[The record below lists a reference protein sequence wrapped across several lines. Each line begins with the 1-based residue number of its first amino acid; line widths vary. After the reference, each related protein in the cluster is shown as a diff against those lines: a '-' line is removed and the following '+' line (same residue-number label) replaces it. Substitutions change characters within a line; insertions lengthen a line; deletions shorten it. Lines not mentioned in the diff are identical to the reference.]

1 MKKLIKTFRALEKK
15 DQLIF
20 FLVCSTISNFFVGII
35 KFIFSLTIP
44 SLWFFIN
51 AGFSFVLAICRF
63 LTIKKYNK
71 IKKIKDKHTI
81 IKEEYKSYLQNGI
94 MLILLGIMYFFV
106 SSYMYYKGTNTNMH
120 EYITYLVALIAF
132 TSIGTAIYGMI
143 KYKRNKE
150 PIIKGI
156 KITNFANALTSMV
169 LTQVV
174 LLDTYANEYDST
186 LNGYTGMGV
195 SLIIIGL
202 VVVQITNL
210 SSPSK
215 TPLGSLTSNAT

>member
-1 MKKLIKTFRALEKK
+1 MKELIKKFRALEKK

-20 FLVCSTISNFFVGII
+20 FLVCSTISNFCVGII
-35 KFIFSLTIP
+35 KFILSLSIP
-44 SLWFFIN
+44 SFWFFIN
-51 AGFSFVLAICRF
+51 AIFSLVLAACRF
-63 LTIKKYNK
+63 LTIKRYNK
-71 IKKIKDKHTI
+71 IKTLKNKKLQMN
-81 IKEEYKSYLQNGI
+81 EEYRNYMQNGI
-94 MLILLGIMYFFV
+94 MLIVLGIIYFFV

-143 KYKRNKE
+143 KYKKNQE

-156 KITNFANALTSMV
+156 KITNFANALTSIV

-174 LLDTYANEYDST
+174 LLDTFANEYDST

-195 SLIIIGL
+195 SLTIIGL
-202 VVVQITNL
+202 GLYMIISTKKDIN
-210 SSPSK
+210 
-215 TPLGSLTSNAT
+215 

>member
-1 MKKLIKTFRALEKK
+1 MKDLIRTFRALEKK

-20 FLVCSTISNFFVGII
+20 FLVCSTISNFIVGII

-63 LTIKKYNK
+63 LTIKTYNK
-71 IKKIKDKHTI
+71 IKKIKDKKI
-81 IKEEYKSYLQNGI
+81 IIREEYKSYMQNGV

-143 KYKRNKE
+143 KYKRNQE

-156 KITNFANALTSMV
+156 KITNFANALTSIV

-174 LLDTYANEYDST
+174 LLDTFANEYNST

-202 VVVQITNL
+202 GLYMIIGI
-210 SSPSK
+210 K
-215 TPLGSLTSNAT
+215 KDIK

>member
-1 MKKLIKTFRALEKK
+1 MKKLIKQFKALEKK

-20 FLVCSTISNFFVGII
+20 FLLCSTISNFLVAII
-35 KFIFSLTIP
+35 KFILSLTIP

-51 AGFSFVLAICRF
+51 AGFSFVLALGRF
-63 LTIKKYNK
+63 LTIKEYNK
-71 IKKIKDKHTI
+71 IRTI
-81 IKEEYKSYLQNGI
+81 NNKEERLKREYNNYSRNGI

-132 TSIGTAIYGMI
+132 SSIGTAIYGMV
-143 KYKRNKE
+143 KYKRNEE

-156 KITNFANALTSMV
+156 KLTNFANALTTIV

-174 LLDTYANEYDST
+174 LLDTFADEYDSS

-195 SLIIIGL
+195 SLAIIGL
-202 VVVQITNL
+202 GLYMI
-210 SSPSK
+210 
-215 TPLGSLTSNAT
+215 LGIRKINK

>member
-1 MKKLIKTFRALEKK
+1 MKDIIQRFRALEKK

-20 FLVCSTISNFFVGII
+20 FLICSTISNFIVGVI
-35 KFIFSLTIP
+35 KLILSLTLP

-71 IKKIKDKHTI
+71 IKKVKDKQI
-81 IKEEYKSYLQNGI
+81 IIREENKSYLQNGI

-106 SSYMYYKGTNTNMH
+106 SSYMYYKGTNTTIH

-143 KYKRNKE
+143 KYKRNQE

-156 KITNFANALTSMV
+156 KITNFANALTSIV

-174 LLDTYANEYDST
+174 LLDTYANGYDST

-202 VVVQITNL
+202 GLYIIIGIKKDNRVL
-210 SSPSK
+210 
-215 TPLGSLTSNAT
+215 

>member
-1 MKKLIKTFRALEKK
+1 MKELIKKFRALEKK

-20 FLVCSTISNFFVGII
+20 FLVCSTISNFCVGII
-35 KFIFSLTIP
+35 KFILSLSIP
-44 SLWFFIN
+44 SFWFFIN
-51 AGFSFVLAICRF
+51 AVFSLVLAACRF
-63 LTIKKYNK
+63 LTIKRYNK
-71 IKKIKDKHTI
+71 IKTLKNKKLQMN
-81 IKEEYKSYLQNGI
+81 EEYKNYMQNGI
-94 MLILLGIMYFFV
+94 MLIVLGIIYFFV

-143 KYKRNKE
+143 KYKKNQE

-156 KITNFANALTSMV
+156 KITNFANALTSIV

-174 LLDTYANEYDST
+174 LLDTFANEYDST

-195 SLIIIGL
+195 SLTIIGL
-202 VVVQITNL
+202 GLYMIISTKKDIN
-210 SSPSK
+210 
-215 TPLGSLTSNAT
+215 

>member
-71 IKKIKDKHTI
+71 IKKIKDKHAI

-202 VVVQITNL
+202 GLYMIISIKKDNQVL
-210 SSPSK
+210 
-215 TPLGSLTSNAT
+215 

>member
-1 MKKLIKTFRALEKK
+1 MKEIIRKFRTLEKK

-20 FLVCSTISNFFVGII
+20 FLICSTISNFVVGII

-51 AGFSFVLAICRF
+51 AGFSLVLAICRL
-63 LTIKKYNK
+63 LTIKTYNK
-71 IKKIKDKHTI
+71 IRKIKDKKVKFI
-81 IKEEYKSYLQNGI
+81 EEYKSYLQNGI

-120 EYITYLVALIAF
+120 EYITYLIALIAF

-156 KITNFANALTSMV
+156 KITNFANALTSIV

-174 LLDTYANEYDST
+174 LLDTYADGYDST
-186 LNGYTGMGV
+186 LNGYTGMVV
-195 SLIIIGL
+195 SLIIISLGL
-202 VVVQITNL
+202 YMII
-210 SSPSK
+210 SIK
-215 TPLGSLTSNAT
+215 KDKK

>member
-1 MKKLIKTFRALEKK
+1 MKDIIQKFRALEKK

-20 FLVCSTISNFFVGII
+20 FLVCSTVSNFFVGII

-71 IKKIKDKHTI
+71 IKKIKDKHII

-174 LLDTYANEYDST
+174 LLDTYAKGYDST

-202 VVVQITNL
+202 GLYMIIGIKKDNKDL
-210 SSPSK
+210 
-215 TPLGSLTSNAT
+215 

>member
-1 MKKLIKTFRALEKK
+1 MKETLRKIRTLEKK
-15 DQLIF
+15 DQLIV
-20 FLVCSTISNFFVGII
+20 FLMFSTIGNLFMAIVKFVL
-35 KFIFSLTIP
+35 SLTIP

-51 AGFSFVLAICRF
+51 AGFGFVLGICRF

-71 IKKIKDKHTI
+71 VKKIKNNNL
-81 IKEEYKSYLQNGI
+81 IKREGYKYYCENGV

-143 KYKRNKE
+143 KYKRNQE

-156 KITNFANALTSMV
+156 KITNFANALTSIV

-174 LLDTYANEYDST
+174 LLDTYANNYNST
-186 LNGYTGMGV
+186 LNGYTGIGV
-195 SLIIIGL
+195 SLVIIGL
-202 VVVQITNL
+202 GLYMIITTKKDL
-210 SSPSK
+210 
-215 TPLGSLTSNAT
+215 

>member
-1 MKKLIKTFRALEKK
+1 MKELIKKFRALEKK

-20 FLVCSTISNFFVGII
+20 FLVCSTISNFCVGVI
-35 KFIFSLTIP
+35 KFILSLSIP
-44 SLWFFIN
+44 SFWFFIN
-51 AGFSFVLAICRF
+51 AVFSLVLAACRF
-63 LTIKKYNK
+63 LTIKRYNIIKTLKYKNLQK
-71 IKKIKDKHTI
+71 
-81 IKEEYKSYLQNGI
+81 KEEYKNYLQNGV

-143 KYKRNKE
+143 KYKRNQE

-156 KITNFANALTSMV
+156 KITNFANALTSIV

-174 LLDTYANEYDST
+174 LLDTYADGYDST
-186 LNGYTGMGV
+186 VNGYTGMGV

-202 VVVQITNL
+202 GLYMIISIKKDNKVQ
-210 SSPSK
+210 
-215 TPLGSLTSNAT
+215 

>member
-1 MKKLIKTFRALEKK
+1 MKKLIKKFRALEKK

-20 FLVCSTISNFFVGII
+20 FLLCSTISNFCVGLI
-35 KFIFSLTIP
+35 KFILSLSIP
-44 SLWFFIN
+44 SFWFFIN
-51 AGFSFVLAICRF
+51 AIFSLVLAVGRF
-63 LTIKKYNK
+63 LTIKRYNK
-71 IKKIKDKHTI
+71 IKTLEYKKLQM
-81 IKEEYKSYLQNGI
+81 KEEYKNYMQNGV
-94 MLILLGIMYFFV
+94 MLIILGIIYFFV

-143 KYKRNKE
+143 KYKRNQE

-174 LLDTYANEYDST
+174 LLDTFANEYDST

-202 VVVQITNL
+202 GLYMIISTKRDNKYL
-210 SSPSK
+210 
-215 TPLGSLTSNAT
+215 

>member
-1 MKKLIKTFRALEKK
+1 MKDVIQKFKALEKK
-15 DQLIF
+15 DQLIV
-20 FLVCSTISNFFVGII
+20 FLVCSTISHFFIGII

-71 IKKIKDKHTI
+71 IKKIKDKHII
-81 IKEEYKSYLQNGI
+81 IKEEYKSYLQNGV

-143 KYKRNKE
+143 KYKRNQE

-174 LLDTYANEYDST
+174 LLDTYADGYDST

-202 VVVQITNL
+202 GL
-210 SSPSK
+210 YDFFCMD
-215 TPLGSLTSNAT
+215 

>member
-1 MKKLIKTFRALEKK
+1 MKELIKKFRALEKK

-20 FLVCSTISNFFVGII
+20 FLICSTISNFIVGVI
-35 KFIFSLTIP
+35 KLTLSLTLP

-71 IKKIKDKHTI
+71 IKKVKDKQI
-81 IKEEYKSYLQNGI
+81 IIREENKSYLQNGI

-143 KYKRNKE
+143 KYKRNQE

-156 KITNFANALTSMV
+156 KITNFANALTSIV

-174 LLDTYANEYDST
+174 LLDTYANGYNST

-202 VVVQITNL
+202 GLYMIIGIKKDNRVL
-210 SSPSK
+210 
-215 TPLGSLTSNAT
+215 

>member
-1 MKKLIKTFRALEKK
+1 MKDIIQKFRALEKK

-20 FLVCSTISNFFVGII
+20 FLICSTFNNFVVGLI
-35 KFIFSLTIP
+35 KFIYSLTIP

-51 AGFSFVLAICRF
+51 ADFSFVLAICRF
-63 LTIKKYNK
+63 LTIRKYNM
-71 IKKIKDKHTI
+71 IKKIKDKKI
-81 IKEEYKSYLQNGI
+81 VIREEYKSYLQNGV
-94 MLILLGIMYFFV
+94 MLILLGVMYFFV

-143 KYKRNKE
+143 KYKRNQE

-156 KITNFANALTSMV
+156 KITNFANALTSIV

-174 LLDTYANEYDST
+174 LLDTYANGYDST

-202 VVVQITNL
+202 GLYMII
-210 SSPSK
+210 SIEK
-215 TPLGSLTSNAT
+215 DKK

>member
-1 MKKLIKTFRALEKK
+1 MKEVIKRFRALEKK

-20 FLVCSTISNFFVGII
+20 FLVCSTISNFIVGII

-44 SLWFFIN
+44 SFWFFIN
-51 AGFSFVLAICRF
+51 AGFSFVLAISRY
-63 LTIKKYNK
+63 LTINKYNK
-71 IKKIKDKHTI
+71 IKKIKYKQII
-81 IKEEYKSYLQNGI
+81 IKEEYKSYLQNGV

-143 KYKRNKE
+143 KYKRNQE

-156 KITNFANALTSMV
+156 KITNFANALTSIV

-174 LLDTYANEYDST
+174 LLDTYADGYDST

-195 SLIIIGL
+195 SLIITGL
-202 VVVQITNL
+202 GLYMIINIKKDNKYL
-210 SSPSK
+210 
-215 TPLGSLTSNAT
+215 

>member
-1 MKKLIKTFRALEKK
+1 MKELIRKFRALEKK

-20 FLVCSTISNFFVGII
+20 FLVCSTISNFCVGII
-35 KFIFSLTIP
+35 KFILSLSIP
-44 SLWFFIN
+44 SFWFFIN
-51 AGFSFVLAICRF
+51 AIFSLVLAVCRF
-63 LTIKKYNK
+63 LTIKRYNK
-71 IKKIKDKHTI
+71 IKTLKNKKLQMNQ
-81 IKEEYKSYLQNGI
+81 EYKNYMQNGI
-94 MLILLGIMYFFV
+94 MLIVLGIIYFFV

-143 KYKRNKE
+143 KYKRNQE

-156 KITNFANALTSMV
+156 KITNFANALTSIV

-174 LLDTYANEYDST
+174 LLDTFANEYDST

-195 SLIIIGL
+195 SLTIIGL
-202 VVVQITNL
+202 GLYMIISAKKDIN
-210 SSPSK
+210 
-215 TPLGSLTSNAT
+215 